1 MDNLLFIL
9 NTLKKHPEFVQYIY
23 EEEIA
28 CEVDKLYFTIKPCCS
43 NSGCIITF
51 EDNSIVDFGANDEV
65 LQLLQDIKEASKKY
79 RFNLLM
85 TSLSKYDNTSN
96 STNYSRDW

>member
-9 NTLKKHPEFVQYIY
+9 NTIKKHPELVLYLY
-23 EEEIA
+23 EDEIS
-28 CEVDKLYFTIKPCCS
+28 CMTDDLSFSIRSCCS
-43 NSGCIITF
+43 NSGCTITLD
-51 EDNSIVDFGANDEV
+51 DNSTLDFSANEEV
-65 LQLLQDIKEASKKY
+65 LQLLQDIKEASKQF